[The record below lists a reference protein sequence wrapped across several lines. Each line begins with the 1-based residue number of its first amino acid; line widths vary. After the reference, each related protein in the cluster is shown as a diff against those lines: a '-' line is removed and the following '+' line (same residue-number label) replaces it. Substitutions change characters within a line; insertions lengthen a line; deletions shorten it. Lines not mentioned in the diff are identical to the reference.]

1 MLRIVP
7 MNFNGGIF
15 VKTNCAVRLVAGGLV
30 VAGLAG
36 GVAAQGDRAGV
47 GGASAVPVPAGA
59 GGAGWTHWTEMPI
72 LGNPVSAWL
81 VCVGVAV
88 VVYLVLTMVRGAV
101 VSRLAKVAAKTTT
114 RVDDLVVDVLRGI
127 RRPVVLVVAVF
138 AGMAALS
145 LPVQVENGARMITVV
160 AVAVQLLISSR
171 RVIDFALEALLKRAV
186 HEDGKPD
193 ETLASSMGVLRVVV
207 FGAVVAVVILL
218 ALDNLGVQVTPLIA
232 GLGIGG
238 IAVALAAQNI
248 LADLF
253 ASVSILLDKPF
264 VVGDSVA
271 IGDKSGVVERIGI
284 KTTRLRTPHGEELVC
299 ANNDLLSSRLHNYKR
314 MSERRVVHVL
324 GVRYETGVEKL
335 EALPRWV
342 RGVVEGVEGLRFDRC
357 HLVKLNTYSVDFE
370 LVYFVRSAEF
380 ARHIDAQQAVLLGVM
395 KKLAAEGVEFAY
407 PVQVQLNG

>member
-1 MLRIVP
+1 M
-7 MNFNGGIF
+7 
-15 VKTNCAVRLVAGGLV
+15 KTNCAALVAGGLV
-30 VAGLAG
+30 LAGLG
-36 GVAAQGDRAGV
+36 GEALAQGERAGV
-47 GGASAVPVPAGA
+47 GGVSAVPAPRGA

-284 KTTRLRTPHGEELVC
+284 KTTRLRTPQGEELVC
-299 ANNDLLSSRLHNYKR
+299 ANNDLLGSRLHNYKR

-324 GVRYETGVEKL
+324 GVRYETAVEKL
-335 EALPRWV
+335 EAMPGWV
-342 RGVVEGVEGLRFDRC
+342 KGVVEGVEGLRFDRC

-370 LVYFVRSAEF
+370 LVYFVRSADF
-380 ARHIDAQQAVLLGVM
+380 LKHIDAQQLVLLGVM

-407 PVQVQLNG
+407 PVQVQMNG

>member
-7 MNFNGGIF
+7 MNLYGGIR
-15 VKTNCAVRLVAGGLV
+15 VKTSCALRLVVGALV
-30 VAGLAG
+30 VAGFGRGAL
-36 GVAAQGDRAGV
+36 AQGDRAGV
-47 GGASAVPVPAGA
+47 NAPVPAGGA
-59 GGAGWTHWTEMPI
+59 GGAGWSHWTEMPI

-81 VCVGVAV
+81 VGVGLAV
-88 VVYLVLTMVRGAV
+88 VVYLILTMVRGVV
-101 VSRLAKVAAKTTT
+101 VSRMEKIAARTTT
-114 RVDDLVVDVLRGI
+114 RVDDLVVDVLKGI

-138 AGMAALS
+138 AGMQALM
-145 LPVQVENGARMITVV
+145 LPSQVGNAARMVAVV

-171 RVIDFALEALLKRAV
+171 RVIDFALESLLTKAKGA
-186 HEDGKPD
+186 DGKPD

-264 VVGDSVA
+264 VVGDAVA

-299 ANNDLLSSRLHNYKR
+299 ANNDLLGSRLHNYKR

-335 EALPRWV
+335 ETVPQWV
-342 RGVVEGVEGLRFDRC
+342 RGVVEGIEGLRFDRC

-370 LVYFVRSAEF
+370 LVYFVRSADF
-380 ARHIDAQQAVLLGVM
+380 LKHIDAQQLVLLGVM

-407 PVQVQLNG
+407 PVQVQMNG